1 MQKQNFDVA
10 YKTNTIC
17 DNKDNIK
24 KSYLV
29 EEIEMAGFFSKIKS
43 SFKGKDFEDDETL
56 EQTEEYVELDTTKGS
71 DGGQK
76 ILVKPFVLDDFTDIK
91 PILDALREGNTICL
105 VNIRPLKEKD
115 LIELK
120 RAINKLKKTTDAIE
134 GDIAG
139 FSDDY
144 IVITPSFAEIY
155 RSKGATAEI
164 KATVDNSDEE

>member
-1 MQKQNFDVA
+1 
-10 YKTNTIC
+10 
-17 DNKDNIK
+17 
-24 KSYLV
+24 
-29 EEIEMAGFFSKIKS
+29 MAGFFSKIKS
-43 SFKGKDFEDDETL
+43 SFKGDKNFDDDEMV
-56 EQTEEYVELDTTKGS
+56 EHGDEYVELDTSKGS
-71 DGGQK
+71 EGGQK
-76 ILVKPFVLDDFTDIK
+76 IIVKPFVLDDFTDIK
-91 PILDALREGNTICL
+91 PILDSLREGNTICL

-155 RSKGATAEI
+155 RSKGSTAEIRAATAE
-164 KATVDNSDEE
+164 TDDE

>member
-1 MQKQNFDVA
+1 
-10 YKTNTIC
+10 
-17 DNKDNIK
+17 
-24 KSYLV
+24 
-29 EEIEMAGFFSKIKS
+29 MAGFFSKIKS
-43 SFKGKDFEDDETL
+43 SFKGNKEFDDEETV
-56 EQTEEYVELDTTKGS
+56 EQGDEYVELDTSKS
-71 DGGQK
+71 SEGGQK

-144 IVITPSFAEIY
+144 IVITPSFAQIY

-164 KATVDNSDEE
+164 KTAAGDEEQ